1 MAVGSGDETQL
12 SAREDA
18 TLLCGGRRDV
28 SLSCLLSWLLPRC
41 VACALNW
48 LVALAA
54 RGRAWLGRE
63 HEAATAGGGGQ
74 IGTRSPRLR
83 QTQTGQ
89 RTALDGSVET
99 PGEALRGR

>member
-18 TLLCGGRRDV
+18 TLLCSGRREV
-28 SLSCLLSWLLPRC
+28 RLSCLLSWLLPRC
-41 VACALNW
+41 VACALSS

-54 RGRAWLGRE
+54 RGRAWLGCE
-63 HEAATAGGGGQ
+63 HEAATVGGGGQ
-74 IGTRSPRLR
+74 IGISPRLR